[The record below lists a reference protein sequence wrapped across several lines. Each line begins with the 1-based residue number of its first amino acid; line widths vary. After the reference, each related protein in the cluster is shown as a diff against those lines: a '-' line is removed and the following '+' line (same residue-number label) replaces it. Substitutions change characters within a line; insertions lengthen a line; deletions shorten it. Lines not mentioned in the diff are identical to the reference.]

1 MSGMA
6 GIALKDGFSAA
17 WFREQSVLAKDAKV
31 ARRLLSLAAIKEGY
45 TRSDAAK
52 IGGMDRQT
60 LRDWVHRFNAEG
72 VDGLKDRHAGGIP
85 RALSA
90 KHTAWVISMVEMG
103 PLPEVHGLVRWRVQ
117 DLCDLV
123 FEEFA
128 VTIKSTAMRRVL
140 KEQGYAN
147 LTARPVGRGQ
157 SPSAIETFKKTG
169 QASWQKSKISCH
181 QEQP

>member
-1 MSGMA
+1 MA

-60 LRDWVHRFNAEG
+60 LCDWVHRFNAEG
-72 VDGLKDRHAGGIP
+72 VDG
-85 RALSA
+85 
-90 KHTAWVISMVEMG
+90 
-103 PLPEVHGLVRWRVQ
+103 
-117 DLCDLV
+117 
-123 FEEFA
+123 
-128 VTIKSTAMRRVL
+128 L

-157 SPSAIETFKKTG
+157 SPSAIETF
-169 QASWQKSKISCH
+169 
-181 QEQP
+181 